1 MLSDIYKAV
10 STLKSL
16 RDLGVQVAI
25 DDSGTD
31 FPSLNY
37 LRQLHIAMAHCLGLL
52 AVAEGMKSRTKIT
65 WRPVPRFST
74 GVFVLQTRTLEPPCS
89 GAGILTR

>member
-1 MLSDIYKAV
+1 LLSNIYKAV

-37 LRQLHIAMAHCLGLL
+37 LRQLPIAMVPCLGLL
-52 AVAEGMKSRTKIT
+52 VVAEGMKKSNKNHLSASAAIFYRGFLYS
-65 WRPVPRFST
+65 RPVPL
-74 GVFVLQTRTLEPPCS
+74 GHLALGLEY
-89 GAGILTR
+89 

>member
-1 MLSDIYKAV
+1 M
-10 STLKSL
+10 
-16 RDLGVQVAI
+16 AI

-52 AVAEGMKSRTKIT
+52 AVAEGMKSRTKNHLAASAAIFYRGFCT
-65 WRPVPRFST
+65 
-74 GVFVLQTRTLEPPCS
+74 QTRTLEPPCS